1 MALGILG
8 ITLHDRCTQH

>member
-8 ITLHDRCTQH
+8 ITLYDRYTQH

>member
-8 ITLHDRCTQH
+8 ITLHDRFTRR